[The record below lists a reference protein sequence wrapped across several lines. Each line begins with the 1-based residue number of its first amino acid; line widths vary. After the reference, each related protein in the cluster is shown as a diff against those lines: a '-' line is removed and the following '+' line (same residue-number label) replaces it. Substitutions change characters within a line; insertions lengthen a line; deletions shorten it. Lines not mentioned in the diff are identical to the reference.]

1 MLYPVNNVLLFLT
14 AMSLLYLFWFQAK
27 RAQLG
32 DKKGTDAEDLAT
44 LFRD

>member
-27 RAQLG
+27 RTQLG